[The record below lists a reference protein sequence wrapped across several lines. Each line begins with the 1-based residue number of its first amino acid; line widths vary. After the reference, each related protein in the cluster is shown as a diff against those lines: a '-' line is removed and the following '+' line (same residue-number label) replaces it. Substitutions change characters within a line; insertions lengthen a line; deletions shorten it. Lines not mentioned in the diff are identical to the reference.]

1 VIGLEE
7 ERGQLDRRL
16 RILLTQALEEIRGFE
31 KFRWQLLVTLHV
43 GGVKKKTGGL
53 RGIRLGA
60 GSKVVSLSKRLMK
73 KDLG

>member
-1 VIGLEE
+1 MIGLEE

-43 GGVKKKTGGL
+43 GGVKKNRRAAWHSSG
-53 RGIRLGA
+53 RRIQSCVA
-60 GSKVVSLSKRLMK
+60 E
-73 KDLG
+73 

>member
-1 VIGLEE
+1 MIGLEE

-43 GGVKKKTGGL
+43 GGVKKKQEGCVAFVWAQDPKL
-53 RGIRLGA
+53 CR
-60 GSKVVSLSKRLMK
+60 
-73 KDLG
+73 